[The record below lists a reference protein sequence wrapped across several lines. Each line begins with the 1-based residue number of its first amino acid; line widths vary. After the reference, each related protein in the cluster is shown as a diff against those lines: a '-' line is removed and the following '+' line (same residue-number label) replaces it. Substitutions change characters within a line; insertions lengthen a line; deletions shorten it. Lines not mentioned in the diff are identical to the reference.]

1 MSVDKSVVRTTLIL
15 SLLNVYEYNKK
26 RKVKDISLYEIAKTY
41 DKDYNEASL
50 IAGLCSGNYLSNGWT
65 KPVKYDFYIVKG
77 IVENVLEYMGFK
89 NRYSF
94 EVSTCTSLH
103 PGISADIF
111 LDRKKIGII
120 GRVHPN
126 ICKDEVYVFEM
137 SLNALMSKIKPL
149 KYTQSPKYPGISKDM
164 AFILD
169 KNTTAGE
176 VMAIIKRAG
185 GRLLDSVSVF
195 DVYTGEN
202 IASDKKSI
210 AFTLN
215 FINPERTLTDEE
227 VMEVFNKIILEVTT
241 KLNCELRDK

>member
-1 MSVDKSVVRTTLIL
+1 MIRK
-15 SLLNVYEYNKK
+15 LLNG
-26 RKVKDISLYEIAKTY
+26 DI
-41 DKDYNEASL
+41 DR
-50 IAGLCSGNYLSNGWT
+50 
-65 KPVKYDFYIVKG
+65 V
-77 IVENVLEYMGFK
+77 
-89 NRYSF
+89 
-94 EVSTCTSLH
+94 
-103 PGISADIF
+103 ADIWLKTNLKTHYF
-111 LDRKKIGII
+111 ISNQYWKSNYELVKEMMSQS
-120 GRVHPN
+120 
-126 ICKDEVYVFEM
+126 EVYVFEM

-149 KYTQSPKYPGISKDM
+149 KYKPSPKYPGISKDM

-202 IASDKKSI
+202 IVSDKKSI